1 MNKSLK
7 MKCFIGSQRVSLLI
21 IIIEKVILI
30 AKIEL
35 HCNIR
40 ILCYQQMAMSK
51 EYAQIYQQQR

>member
-1 MNKSLK
+1 